1 MIRILGFCSGLGIV
15 ILCAGSALADPSAAD
30 RATARALAGEGY
42 QALQTRDY
50 STAADRFSRADA
62 LVHAPTLMI
71 DWARSLVGLGKFVEA
86 QERYEQIIREG
97 VDAKSPKSW
106 QKALNDAAVELS
118 ALKPRLAWV
127 TITVSGSNEA
137 RVTID
142 GAPVPPAAIGVR
154 RAINPGERS
163 LRVVAKGY
171 LAQKKNLQLAEGS
184 DNQADFTLE
193 PDPDQQAATSSM
205 LDAGPAI
212 IATSDTPK
220 RSPIPMYVAF
230 GVGGAGL
237 VVGGVTGA
245 LALGK
250 RGSLSNA
257 CNSSSRCPS
266 SERDTLSSYHTLG
279 TISGVGFAV
288 GLAGVGAGGA
298 LWFLNRKSEQAPAA
312 QGLSVHPY
320 LGFASAGAMGSF

>member
-1 MIRILGFCSGLGIV
+1 MTRTLGFCSGLSIV
-15 ILCAGSALADPSAAD
+15 LLCAASALADPSAAD
-30 RATARALAGEGY
+30 RATARSLAGEGY
-42 QALQTRDY
+42 AALQTKDY

-106 QKALNDAAVELS
+106 QKALNDADVELS

-127 TITVSGSNEA
+127 TISVSGSNEA

-154 RAINPGERS
+154 RAINPGDRA

-171 LAQKKNLQLAEGS
+171 LAQKKTLQLAEGS
-184 DNQADFTLE
+184 DTVADFTLE
-193 PDPDQQAATSSM
+193 PDPDQQAAASSE
-205 LDAGPAI
+205 LDAAPV
-212 IATSDTPK
+212 ATQSAPPK

-237 VVGGVTGA
+237 VLGGVTGA

-250 RGSLSNA
+250 HGSLSKA
-257 CNSSSRCPS
+257 CNSSSQCPS
-266 SERDTLSSYHTLG
+266 TESDTLSSYHTLG
-279 TISGVGFAV
+279 TISGIGFAV
-288 GLAGVGAGGA
+288 GLAGVGAVAA
-298 LWFLNRKSEQAPAA
+298 LWFLNRNSDQAPAA

-320 LGFASAGAMGSF
+320 VGFASAGAVGSF

>member
-1 MIRILGFCSGLGIV
+1 MTRTIGFWSGLMAAL
-15 ILCAGSALADPSAAD
+15 LCAGSAFAEPSAAD

-42 QALQTRDY
+42 QALQTKDY
-50 STAADRFSRADA
+50 GTAADRFSRADS

-86 QERYEQIIREG
+86 QERYEQILREG

-106 QKALNDAAVELS
+106 QKALTDAGVELA

-127 TITVSGSNEA
+127 TISVSGSNEA

-171 LAQKKNLQLAEGS
+171 LAQKKTLELAEGS
-184 DNQADFTLE
+184 ESQADFTLE
-193 PDPDQQAATSSM
+193 PDPDQQAAASSM
-205 LDAGPAI
+205 LDATAPA
-212 IATSDTPK
+212 APSSAPA
-220 RSPIPMYVAF
+220 RSPIPMYAAF

-237 VVGGVTGA
+237 VLGGVTGA

-250 RGSLSNA
+250 HSSLSKA
-257 CNSSSRCPS
+257 CNSAGQCPS
-266 SERDTLSSYHTLG
+266 SQSDMVKSYHTLG
-279 TISGVGFAV
+279 TISAVGFAV
-288 GLAGVGAGGA
+288 GLVGVGAGTA
-298 LWFLNRKSEQAPAA
+298 LWVLGRSSEAAPAA
-312 QGLSVHPY
+312 QGLMVHPY
-320 LGFASAGAMGSF
+320 VGLASLGAVGSF

>member
-1 MIRILGFCSGLGIV
+1 MTRILGFCSGISIV
-15 ILCAGSALADPSAAD
+15 FLCAGSAFADPSAAD
-30 RATARALAGEGY
+30 RATARSLAGEGY

-50 STAADRFSRADA
+50 STAADRFGRADA

-106 QKALNDAAVELS
+106 QKALNDAGVELA

-171 LAQKKNLQLAEGS
+171 LAQKKTLQLAEGS
-184 DNQADFTLE
+184 DSAADFTLE
-193 PDPDQQAATSSM
+193 PDPDQQAVANSM
-205 LDAGPAI
+205 LDTAPTAAPGAAPR
-212 IATSDTPK
+212 
-220 RSPIPMYVAF
+220 RSPVPMYVAF

-245 LALGK
+245 LALSK
-250 RGSLSNA
+250 HGSLSKA
-257 CNSSSRCPS
+257 CNSSSQCPS
-266 SERDTLSSYHTLG
+266 SESDTLSSYHTLG

-288 GLAGVGAGGA
+288 GLAGVGAGAA
-298 LWFLNRKSEQAPAA
+298 LWFLNRNNDQSPAA

-320 LGFASAGAMGSF
+320 VGFATAGAVGSF

>member
-1 MIRILGFCSGLGIV
+1 MTRTLGFWSGLKLV
-15 ILCAGSALADPSAAD
+15 LLCSGSALADPSAAD
-30 RATARALAGEGY
+30 RATARSLAGEGY
-42 QALQTRDY
+42 QALQTKDY
-50 STAADRFSRADA
+50 SAAADRFGRADA

-71 DWARSLVGLGKFVEA
+71 DWARALVGLGKFVEA

-97 VDAKSPKSW
+97 VDAKAPKSW
-106 QKALNDAAVELS
+106 QKALSDAGTELA

-154 RAINPGERS
+154 RAINPGERA
-163 LRVVAKGY
+163 LRVVARGY
-171 LAQKKNLQLAEGS
+171 LAQKRALELAEGS
-184 DNQADFTLE
+184 DTRADFTLQ
-193 PDPDQQAATSSM
+193 PDPDQQAAASTM
-205 LDAGPAI
+205 LDSAAPLAKP
-212 IATSDTPK
+212 TDTPR
-220 RSPIPMYVAF
+220 RSPVPMYVAF

-245 LALGK
+245 LALSK
-250 RGSLSNA
+250 RSSLSKSCDSA
-257 CNSSSRCPS
+257 GKCPS
-266 SERDTLSSYHTLG
+266 TESDTLSSYHALG

-288 GLAGVGAGGA
+288 GLAGVGAGTA
-298 LWFLNRKSEQAPAA
+298 LWFLNRTSPAPAT

-320 LGFASAGAMGSF
+320 VGLASVGAVGSF